1 MRILI
6 SGTAGFIGYHLVK
19 NLENEDVEILGID
32 NINDYYDI
40 NLKYARLEN
49 SGISVNELLYNRVIK
64 SRTLNNYEFVELDL
78 SDTEKIL
85 KLISDWSPDVICNLA
100 AQAGVRYSL
109 ENPFAY
115 IKSNIDGFLNILEG
129 ARNCDVK
136 HLLFASSSSVYG
148 LNKKMPFS
156 TSDNVDHPVSLY
168 AASKKSDE
176 LMAHSYSYLYGIPI
190 SGLRF
195 FTVYGPWGR
204 PDMALFKFTKNIFEG
219 KPIDVYNNGNMSRD
233 FTYIGDIITG
243 IKRLL
248 KSPAQPNSDWSGEN
262 PDPSSSLAPYKI
274 YNIGNGSPVGLM
286 KFIETLEEII
296 GKKSEKR
303 LMPMQPGDVVSTWA
317 DTSALEKVT
326 GYSPGTPLK
335 DGVKKFVNWYKEFY
349 KIS

>member
-1 MRILI
+1 
-6 SGTAGFIGYHLVK
+6 
-19 NLENEDVEILGID
+19 
-32 NINDYYDI
+32 
-40 NLKYARLEN
+40 
-49 SGISVNELLYNRVIK
+49 
-64 SRTLNNYEFVELDL
+64 
-78 SDTEKIL
+78 
-85 KLISDWSPDVICNLA
+85 
-100 AQAGVRYSL
+100 
-109 ENPFAY
+109 
-115 IKSNIDGFLNILEG
+115 
-129 ARNCDVK
+129 
-136 HLLFASSSSVYG
+136 
-148 LNKKMPFS
+148 
-156 TSDNVDHPVSLY
+156 
-168 AASKKSDE
+168 
-176 LMAHSYSYLYGIPI
+176 MAHSYSYLYGIPI

-243 IKRLL
+243 IKRVL

-262 PDPSSSLAPYKI
+262 PDPSSSVAPYKI

-303 LMPMQPGDVVSTWA
+303 FMPMQPGDVVSTWA

-326 GYSPGTPLK
+326 GYSPGAPLK

-349 KIS
+349 KIT